1 MQEHA
6 LSKINLLFVLRTV
19 CVPDGSQYL
28 SIKVLSAVSRC
39 ALTAGS
45 KCFAPPASASAH
57 VSAGPAC
64 WPVATL
70 RLQASRP
77 EPHLTKTLD
86 FSLLKV
92 ASESAL
98 FQGTPRLDRYNPLG
112 AVHGG
117 WFATPPD
124 SALGCA
130 FHS

>member
-6 LSKINLLFVLRTV
+6 LSKINLPFVLRTF

-28 SIKVLSAVSRC
+28 SRKVLIAVSRC
-39 ALTAGS
+39 SPADRS

-57 VSAGPAC
+57 VRTGTAC

-92 ASESAL
+92 ASESAP

-124 SALGCA
+124 PALGCA

>member
-6 LSKINLLFVLRTV
+6 LSKINLLFVLRTF

-28 SIKVLSAVSRC
+28 SRKVLIAFSRC
-39 ALTAGS
+39 APAAGS
-45 KCFAPPASASAH
+45 KCFAPPASASAY
-57 VSAGPAC
+57 VRTGPAC
-64 WPVATL
+64 WPAATL

-92 ASESAL
+92 ASESAP
-98 FQGTPRLDRYNPLG
+98 FQGTPRLDCHNPLG

-117 WFATPPD
+117 WFAILPD

-130 FHS
+130 FHT